1 MIEVKANMKAGTTEL
16 SAAGSMADLLL
27 EFSMATEAFTKA
39 LLSPFNTEPEYMKVK
54 VSLVQSVSAGIAK
67 AYEDHRKE
75 VEKHECSED

>member
-1 MIEVKANMKAGTTEL
+1 MIEVKANMKARTTEL

-39 LLSPFNTEPEYMKVK
+39 LLSPFNTESEYMKVK
-54 VSLVQSVSAGIAK
+54 VSLVQSISVGIAR